1 MWKSLLPRWPV
12 EKPLAWAQ
20 LSHQKIRLAVAITGV
35 SFANIL
41 MFTMMG
47 LQTLLTD
54 GATTLHENL
63 KGDLFLMSA
72 FSPTLRIPL
81 PIPRAYLLQADS
93 VDGVKVAAPLYV
105 NTLNWTDPDQLEPS
119 SERGLGDSDLEG
131 STSEDSP
138 EWSPEEENA
147 GDIFG
152 NQVRVVAFNLTQ
164 PILEIPEVEQQSD
177 RLSAANTVLFDR
189 LSQPSLG
196 EIPSLLSSSDNVQT
210 LMGQRKVT
218 VVGLFSL
225 GSTVIEKGTVVM
237 SDSTYTQWFGPQSLE
252 QINLGLLT
260 LDPGSDVGAVQ
271 ATLRNYLPETVDVL
285 TLEELLA
292 KEKKFTDEDPGGI
305 IFGFGSMVGFVVG
318 IVIVY
323 QVLYTDIS
331 DHLPEYATL
340 KAMGY
345 SDAALLRVVLLEAVL
360 LAVLGFVPGFITSL
374 GLYQVLTVMT
384 RIPLVMKSAVAIQVF
399 VLTLVM
405 CNLSGAIAMRR
416 LQSADPADV
425 F

>member
-93 VDGVKVAAPLYV
+93 VDGVQVAAPMYV
-105 NTLNWTDPDQLEPS
+105 NTLNWTDPDQLEQPS
-119 SERGLGDSDLEG
+119 DSTL
-131 STSEDSP
+131 EDSP
-138 EWSPEEENA
+138 EWSPEEESA

-164 PILEIPEVEQQSD
+164 PILKIPEVAQQSD

-196 EIPSLLSSSDNVQT
+196 EIPSLLSSSDDVQT
-210 LMGQRKVT
+210 LMGRRKVT

-260 LDPGSDVGAVQ
+260 LEAGSDVAAVQ
-271 ATLRNYLPETVDVL
+271 ATLRDYLPETVDVL

-360 LAVLGFVPGFITSL
+360 LAVLGFIPGFITSL
-374 GLYQVLTVMT
+374 GLYQILTVMT
-384 RIPLVMKSAVAIQVF
+384 RIPLVMKSAVAVQVF
-399 VLTLVM
+399 MLTLVM
-405 CNLSGAIAMRR
+405 CYLSGAIAMRR

>member
-1 MWKSLLPRWPV
+1 MPKIQLNSFFVMLIKPFRSLLTL

-20 LSHQKIRLAVAITGV
+20 LSHQKVRLAVAITGV

-47 LQTLLTD
+47 LQSLIAD
-54 GATTLHENL
+54 GTTTLHENL
-63 KGDLFLMSA
+63 RGDLFLMSS
-72 FSPTLRIPL
+72 FSPSLRIPMAL
-81 PIPRAYLLQADS
+81 PRAYLIQAH
-93 VDGVKVAAPLYV
+93 GVTGVATAAPLYL
-105 NTLNWTDPDQLEPS
+105 NMANWTDPSQLNSLPED
-119 SERGLGDSDLEG
+119 ETKGDV
-131 STSEDSP
+131 
-138 EWSPEEENA
+138 
-147 GDIFG
+147 FG
-152 NQVRVVAFNLTQ
+152 NQVRVIAFNPSQ
-164 PILEIPEVEQQSD
+164 PVLNIPEIDSHQGY
-177 RLSAANTVLFDR
+177 LSAANSVLFDR

-196 EIPSLLSSSDNVQT
+196 EIPELLAASGEVQT
-210 LMGQRKVT
+210 LMAGRRVH

-237 SDSTYTQWFGPQSLE
+237 SDLNYIQWFGETALTNVTLGVLTVDPNSD
-252 QINLGLLT
+252 INAVQAQLKAHLPNDKVTVLT
-260 LDPGSDVGAVQ
+260 LD
-271 ATLRNYLPETVDVL
+271 
-285 TLEELLA
+285 ELI
-292 KEKKFTDEDPGGI
+292 EREHQFTQNDPIGI
-305 IFGFGSMVGFVVG
+305 IFGFGSIIGFVVG

-345 SDAALLRVVLLEAVL
+345 SDGALLRVVLIEALL
-360 LAVLGFVPGFITSL
+360 LAVLGFIPGFATSL
-374 GLYQVLTVMT
+374 GLYQVLTTLT
-384 RIPLVMKSAVAIQVF
+384 RIPLIMQGTVALQVF

-405 CNLSGAIAMRR
+405 CNVSGAIAMRR

>member
-1 MWKSLLPRWPV
+1 MRKQIFSLLPL

-20 LSHQKIRLAVAITGV
+20 LSHQKVRLAVAITGV

-47 LQTLLTD
+47 LQSLIAD
-54 GATTLHENL
+54 GATTFHESL
-63 KGDLFLMSA
+63 EGDLFLTSA
-72 FSPTLRIPL
+72 FSPSLRIPIAL
-81 PIPRAYLLQADS
+81 PRAYLIQADA
-93 VDGVKVAAPLYV
+93 VNGVASAAPLY
-105 NTLNWTDPDQLEPS
+105 LNSASWTHPNQLDPSPATQPS
-119 SERGLGDSDLEG
+119 
-131 STSEDSP
+131 
-138 EWSPEEENA
+138 

-152 NQVRVVAFNLTQ
+152 NQVRVVAFNPSQ
-164 PILEIPEVEQQSD
+164 PVLNIPEVNQHRE
-177 RLSAANTVLFDR
+177 RLSSANSVLFDR

-196 EIPSLLSSSDNVQT
+196 DIPALLESEDTVHT
-210 LMGQRKVT
+210 LMAGRRVYIM
-218 VVGLFSL
+218 GLFSL

-237 SDSTYTQWFGPQSLE
+237 SDLNYSQWFGDTALNE
-252 QINLGLLT
+252 VTLGVLTVEPSHDIEAVKAQLQEHLPSDKVTVLT
-260 LDPGSDVGAVQ
+260 LD
-271 ATLRNYLPETVDVL
+271 
-285 TLEELLA
+285 ELIE
-292 KEKKFTDEDPGGI
+292 KEHQFTQNDPIGI

-345 SDAALLRVVLLEAVL
+345 SDGSLLRVVLLEALL
-360 LAVLGFVPGFITSL
+360 LAVLGFVPGFFTSL
-374 GLYQVLTVMT
+374 GLYQILTTLT
-384 RIPLVMKSAVAIQVF
+384 RIPLIMQSTVALQVF
-399 VLTLVM
+399 LLTLVM
-405 CNLSGAIAMRR
+405 CNMSGAIAMRR